1 LKYPIRANDG
11 TSFADIATLLVP
23 EGSIR
28 GGVIDLS
35 VSSSSTAE
43 ATPVTESLD
52 NAEFGHYVA
61 LDNSTESTLAISG
74 IAGGALGGIKWL
86 FNRGNATIELL
97 ADSEDSLEVNRFVN
111 AGSLA
116 PFEKVLVY
124 YNGTGW
130 EIFS

>member
-1 LKYPIRANDG
+1 LKHPIRANDG
-11 TSFADIATLLVP
+11 TVFADVTVLLVP
-23 EGSIR
+23 EGSIS

-43 ATPVTESLD
+43 VTPVTESLD

-74 IAGGALGGIKWL
+74 IAGGSLGDVKWL
-86 FNRGNATIELL
+86 FNRGNATIELPSE
-97 ADSEDSLEVNRFVN
+97 SEDSLEVNRFVN

-124 YNGTGW
+124 YNGTRW
-130 EIFS
+130 EIY